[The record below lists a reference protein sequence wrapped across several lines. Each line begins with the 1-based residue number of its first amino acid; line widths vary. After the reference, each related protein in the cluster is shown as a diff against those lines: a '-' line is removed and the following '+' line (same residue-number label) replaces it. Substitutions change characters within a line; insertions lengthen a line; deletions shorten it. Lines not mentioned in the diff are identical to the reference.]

1 MYKVF
6 FNKKPI
12 FLINKLV
19 MPKKDMPI
27 IFIKFVSKDKIIK
40 AIKSK
45 KVKALYIYHSNDKK
59 LWNYLFKMFPLVQ
72 AAGGLV
78 ENKNKQFLFIYR
90 NNKWDLPKGKIEKK
104 EKISNAAMREVMEE
118 TGVKN
123 LKITSTL
130 PMTYHFFNS
139 NGTFKLKKTFWYK
152 MNSDHIGEL
161 VPQEDEGIELAV
173 WKSKSDLKDIFKNA
187 YENIK
192 MLFESIF

>member
-19 MPKKDMPI
+19 MPKKDMPV
-27 IFIKFVSKDKIIK
+27 IFIKFASKEKIIK

-45 KVKALYIYHSNDKK
+45 KVKALFIYHSKETK
-59 LWNYLFKMFPLVQ
+59 LWNYLLKMFPLVQ

-104 EKISNAAMREVMEE
+104 EKISNAAIREVMEE

-123 LKITSTL
+123 LEITSTL

-139 NGTFKLKKTFWYK
+139 NGIFKLKKTFWYK
-152 MNSDHIGEL
+152 MNSYHDDKLI
-161 VPQEDEGIELAV
+161 PQKNEGIELAV
-173 WKSKSDLKDIFKNA
+173 WKSKSDLKNIFKNA

-192 MLFESIF
+192 ILFESIF